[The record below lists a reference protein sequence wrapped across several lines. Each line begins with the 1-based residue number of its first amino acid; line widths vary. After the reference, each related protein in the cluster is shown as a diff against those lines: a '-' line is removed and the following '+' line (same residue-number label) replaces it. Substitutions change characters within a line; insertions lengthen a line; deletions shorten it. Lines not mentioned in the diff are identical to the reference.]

1 MKLIRFV
8 IAAIATFSAT
18 LALENEKV
26 NGQEVAQDDFDMN
39 LDIPMA
45 REEEFEDESEEG
57 AKKNKKTF
65 EESEDEEKKGKKKTK
80 KSFEEEEAKKG
91 KKKTK
96 KSFEESESEDEE
108 KKGKK

>member
-1 MKLIRFV
+1 MKLIRIV

-57 AKKNKKTF
+57 AKKKKNKKSS

-80 KSFEEEEAKKG
+80 KSSEEEEE
-91 KKKTK
+91 KKKK
-96 KSFEESESEDEE
+96 RRPRNLSKNLNP
-108 KKGKK
+108 